1 MIAVERMFSMDVV
14 IERACGMD
22 VHKDNITACILTP
35 EGKEI
40 QTFSTKTVFLL
51 QLVDWIKQHNC
62 THVAME
68 STSVYWKPIVNLL
81 ESEDIEFL
89 VVNAQHMKAVP
100 GRKTD
105 VKDAEWIAKLLR
117 HGLLKASYIPDRNQ
131 RELRELVRYRRS
143 IIEERARQH
152 NRIQKVLEGANI
164 KLGSVVSDVLG
175 VSARDMLDAIADGE
189 EDPEKLANFAR
200 RSMKKK
206 KEELELALKGYI
218 NSHQRLMLKT
228 ILGHID
234 FLTEQIEMLDK
245 EVADRVSSHQEDV
258 SRLDSIPGIA
268 TRMAEQI
275 LSEIGT
281 DVKKQFPT
289 AAHMCSWAGLVPGQN
304 ESAGKRK
311 SAKTKKGNKKL
322 RAALVEAAHSAA
334 KTKNTYLSSQY
345 QRLAARIGKKRA
357 AVAVGHTILTIVY
370 HLLNKRQLYVELGAD
385 YFDRRK
391 KEIVIKQSIKRLEI
405 LGCKVTVEAIA

>member
-1 MIAVERMFSMDVV
+1 MFSMDVV

-22 VHKDNITACILTP
+22 VHKDNITACIMTP

-81 ESEDIEFL
+81 EAEDIEFL

-164 KLGSVVSDVLG
+164 KLASVVSDVMG
-175 VSARDMLDAIADGE
+175 VSARDMLNAIAEGE

-200 RSMKKK
+200 RTMKKK
-206 KEELELALKGYI
+206 KDELMLALKGYI

-228 ILGHID
+228 ILKHID
-234 FLTEQIEMLDK
+234 FLTEQIEMLDQK
-245 EVADRVSSHQEDV
+245 VAERVSSHQEDV
-258 SRLDSIPGIA
+258 DLLDSIPGIA

-281 DVKKQFPT
+281 DVKKQFPS
-289 AAHMCSWAGLVPGQN
+289 AAHMCSWAGLVPGHN

-311 SAKTKKGNKKL
+311 SAKTKKGNKYL
-322 RAALVEAAHSAA
+322 RSALTEAAHSVRGS
-334 KTKNTYLSSQY
+334 KNYLGALYRRTAS
-345 QRLAARIGKKRA
+345 RKGKKRA
-357 AVAVGHTILTIVY
+357 GIVVAHAMLRIAYYLLTR
-370 HLLNKRQLYVELGAD
+370 KEMYVDLGED
-385 YFDRRK
+385 YFDKQRQ
-391 KEIVIKQSIKRLEI
+391 QSIVRHSLRRLES
-405 LGCKVTVEAIA
+405 LGYTVTLQEPEAS

>member
-1 MIAVERMFSMDVV
+1 MDVV

-22 VHKDNITACILTP
+22 VHKDNITACIMTP
-35 EGKEI
+35 DGKEI

-81 ESEDIEFL
+81 EAEDIEFL

-105 VKDAEWIAKLLR
+105 VKDAEWIAKLL

-200 RSMKKK
+200 RTMKKK

-234 FLTEQIEMLDK
+234 FLTEQIEMLDQ

-258 SRLDSIPGIA
+258 ARLDSIPGIA

-281 DVKKQFPT
+281 DV
-289 AAHMCSWAGLVPGQN
+289 
-304 ESAGKRK
+304 
-311 SAKTKKGNKKL
+311 
-322 RAALVEAAHSAA
+322 
-334 KTKNTYLSSQY
+334 
-345 QRLAARIGKKRA
+345 
-357 AVAVGHTILTIVY
+357 
-370 HLLNKRQLYVELGAD
+370 
-385 YFDRRK
+385 
-391 KEIVIKQSIKRLEI
+391 
-405 LGCKVTVEAIA
+405 

>member
-1 MIAVERMFSMDVV
+1 MRAVEGMFSMDVV

-22 VHKDNITACILTP
+22 VHKDNITACIMAP
-35 EGKEI
+35 EG
-40 QTFSTKTVFLL
+40 KTVFLL

-81 ESEDIEFL
+81 EAEDIEFL
-89 VVNAQHMKAVP
+89 VVNAQHMKAIS

-175 VSARDMLDAIADGE
+175 VSARDMLNAIAEGE

-200 RSMKKK
+200 LTMKKK
-206 KEELELALKGYI
+206 KDELELAYEDISIHI
-218 NSHQRLMLKT
+218 N
-228 ILGHID
+228 
-234 FLTEQIEMLDK
+234 
-245 EVADRVSSHQEDV
+245 V
-258 SRLDSIPGIA
+258 
-268 TRMAEQI
+268 
-275 LSEIGT
+275 
-281 DVKKQFPT
+281 
-289 AAHMCSWAGLVPGQN
+289 
-304 ESAGKRK
+304 
-311 SAKTKKGNKKL
+311 
-322 RAALVEAAHSAA
+322 
-334 KTKNTYLSSQY
+334 
-345 QRLAARIGKKRA
+345 
-357 AVAVGHTILTIVY
+357 
-370 HLLNKRQLYVELGAD
+370 
-385 YFDRRK
+385 
-391 KEIVIKQSIKRLEI
+391 
-405 LGCKVTVEAIA
+405 

>member
-1 MIAVERMFSMDVV
+1 MDVV

-22 VHKDNITACILTP
+22 VHKDNITACIMTP
-35 EGKEI
+35 DGKEI

-81 ESEDIEFL
+81 EAEDIEFL

-200 RSMKKK
+200 RTMKKK
-206 KEELELALKGYI
+206 KEELKLALKGYI

-234 FLTEQIEMLDK
+234 FLTEQIEMLDQ

-258 SRLDSIPGIA
+258 ARLDSIPGIA

-281 DVKKQFPT
+281 DVKNQFPT

-311 SAKTKKGNKKL
+311 SAKTKKGNKYL
-322 RAALVEAAHSAA
+322 RSALTEAAHSVRGS
-334 KTKNTYLSSQY
+334 KNYLGALYRRTAS
-345 QRLAARIGKKRA
+345 RKGKKRA
-357 AVAVGHTILTIVY
+357 GIVVAHAMLRISYYLLTR
-370 HLLNKRQLYVELGAD
+370 KEMYVDLGED
-385 YFDRRK
+385 YFDKQRQ
-391 KEIVIKQSIKRLEI
+391 QSIVRHSLRRLES
-405 LGCKVTVEAIA
+405 LGYTVTLEEPKAS

>member
-1 MIAVERMFSMDVV
+1 MFSMDVV

-22 VHKDNITACILTP
+22 VHKDNITACIMTP

-51 QLVDWIKQHNC
+51 QLVDWIKQRNC

-81 ESEDIEFL
+81 EAEDIEFL

-164 KLGSVVSDVLG
+164 KLGSVVSDVMG
-175 VSARDMLDAIADGE
+175 VSARDMLNAIAEGE

-200 RSMKKK
+200 RTMKKK
-206 KEELELALKGYI
+206 KDELMLALKGYI

-228 ILGHID
+228 ILKHID
-234 FLTEQIEMLDK
+234 FLTEQIEMLDQ
-245 EVADRVSSHQEDV
+245 EVAERVSSHQEDV
-258 SRLDSIPGIA
+258 DRLDSIPGIA

-281 DVKKQFPT
+281 DVKNQFPS
-289 AAHMCSWAGLVPGQN
+289 AAQMCSWAGVVPGQN

-311 SAKTKKGNKKL
+311 SAKTKKGNKYLKS
-322 RAALVEAAHSAA
+322 ALTEAAHSVRGS
-334 KTKNTYLSSQY
+334 KNYLGALYRRTAS
-345 QRLAARIGKKRA
+345 RKGKKRA
-357 AVAVGHTILTIVY
+357 GIVVAHAMLRIAYYLLTR
-370 HLLNKRQLYVELGAD
+370 KEMYVDLGED
-385 YFDRRK
+385 YFDKQRQ
-391 KEIVIKQSIKRLEI
+391 QSIVRYSLRRLES
-405 LGCKVTVEAIA
+405 LGYTVTLQEPEAS

>member
-1 MIAVERMFSMDVV
+1 MDVV
-14 IERACGMD
+14 IERACAMD
-22 VHKDNITACILTP
+22 VHKDNITACIITP

-51 QLVDWIKQHNC
+51 QMVDWVKQHGC

-81 ESEDIEFL
+81 EAEDIEFL

-175 VSARDMLDAIADGE
+175 VSARDMLDAIANGE
-189 EDPEKLANFAR
+189 EDPKKLADFAR
-200 RSMKKK
+200 RTMKKK

-218 NSHQRLMLKT
+218 GPHQRLMLKT

-234 FLTEQIEMLDK
+234 FLTEQIEMLDQ
-245 EVADRVSSHQEDV
+245 EVAKRLSSHPEYLEI
-258 SRLDSIPGIA
+258 LDSIPGIA
-268 TRMAEQI
+268 KRMAEQI
-275 LSEIGT
+275 LTEIGT
-281 DVKKQFPT
+281 DVKAQFPSSG
-289 AAHMCSWAGLVPGQN
+289 HMCSWAGLVPGQN

-311 SAKTKKGNKKL
+311 SAKTKKGNKYL
-322 RAALVEAAHSAA
+322 RSALTEAAHSVRGS
-334 KTKNTYLSSQY
+334 KNYLGALYRRTAS
-345 QRLAARIGKKRA
+345 RKGKKRA
-357 AVAVGHTILTIVY
+357 GIVVAHAMLRISYYLLTR
-370 HLLNKRQLYVELGAD
+370 KEMYVDLGED
-385 YFDRRK
+385 YFDKQRQ
-391 KEIVIKQSIKRLEI
+391 QSIVKHSLRRLES
-405 LGCKVTVEAIA
+405 LGYTVTLEEPKVS

>member
-1 MIAVERMFSMDVV
+1 MFSMDVV

-22 VHKDNITACILTP
+22 VHKDNITACIMTP

-51 QLVDWIKQHNC
+51 KLVDWIKQHSC

-81 ESEDIEFL
+81 EAEDIEFL

-143 IIEERARQH
+143 IIEERARQI

-200 RSMKKK
+200 RTMKKK
-206 KEELELALKGYI
+206 KDELELALNGYI
-218 NSHQRLMLKT
+218 NQHQRLMLKT
-228 ILGHID
+228 ILKHID
-234 FLTEQIEMLDK
+234 FLTEQIDMLDQ
-245 EVADRVSSHQEDV
+245 EVAQRVSVFKEDIE
-258 SRLDSIPGIA
+258 RLDSIPGIS
-268 TRMAEQI
+268 TKMAEQI

-281 DVKKQFPT
+281 DVQKQFPS
-289 AAHMCSWAGLVPGQN
+289 AAHMCSWAGVVPGHN
-304 ESAGKRK
+304 ESAGK
-311 SAKTKKGNKKL
+311 T
-322 RAALVEAAHSAA
+322 
-334 KTKNTYLSSQY
+334 
-345 QRLAARIGKKRA
+345 LAVNLKRIA
-357 AVAVGHTILTIVY
+357 YTILFSPASI
-370 HLLNKRQLYVELGAD
+370 LLFHK
-385 YFDRRK
+385 
-391 KEIVIKQSIKRLEI
+391 VIKK
-405 LGCKVTVEAIA
+405 